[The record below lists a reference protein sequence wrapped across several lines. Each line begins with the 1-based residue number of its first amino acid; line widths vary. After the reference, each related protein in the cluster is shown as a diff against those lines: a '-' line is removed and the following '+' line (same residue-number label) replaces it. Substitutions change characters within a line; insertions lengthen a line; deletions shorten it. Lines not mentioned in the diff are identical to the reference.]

1 MTTYQ
6 KLFNPANQARRKI
19 ITSISKQLLLKE
31 DKEDKENRSP
41 NKQKPFHFSRKHT
54 TLKTES
60 HLPKRVKKGGRRNKT
75 QKLSRSKS
83 KRYMK

>member
-19 ITSISKQLLLKE
+19 ITSISKQLLL
-31 DKEDKENRSP
+31 KEDKENRSP